1 MSPST
6 SCSRIRASISKEP
19 WVHVFSL
26 RGRVPCLLQASP
38 PLLFLFLLPP
48 QISRPWLFSLCPGS
62 FSSTNK
68 ASQVLPNTKK
78 KKKKIQPPTPF
89 NCCTSR
95 RRSTVLFLLPQT
107 QSLHHPLQPGFCPP
121 HCPLYKLFLCRAW
134 MT

>member
-78 KKKKIQPPTPF
+78 KKKKKSNHQLLLIAAPHEGGPPYCFYFLKLSPSTTRCNLVSAHHTVPF
-89 NCCTSR
+89 TNCSCAG
-95 RRSTVLFLLPQT
+95 
-107 QSLHHPLQPGFCPP
+107 HG
-121 HCPLYKLFLCRAW
+121 
-134 MT
+134 